1 MCQRVHNNIHYFTQW
16 KNKSTKQTNIYNTN
30 CQHRLPAIRISNL
43 VPTHHATK
51 SFITFP
57 CNWFILTLLQMHGPW
72 PSDQRERTRE
82 KLVRQKNYMARSP
95 HYNPFVP
102 AVIKNHTQRHSEQQ
116 WERRGKR
123 ESSVV
128 ENDTYQIYYI
138 SPPSHT
144 HTHVRARTHTHIH
157 IPQNAL
163 ITEPLHDLVAHKH
176 VPPQPP

>member
-1 MCQRVHNNIHYFTQW
+1 MMTKCKFLSELSLKLVKTEKMKVIIVCLKKLCIYMCQRVHNNIHYFTQW

-82 KLVRQKNYMARSP
+82 KLVRQKDYMARSP

-116 WERRGKR
+116 
-123 ESSVV
+123 
-128 ENDTYQIYYI
+128 
-138 SPPSHT
+138 
-144 HTHVRARTHTHIH
+144 
-157 IPQNAL
+157 
-163 ITEPLHDLVAHKH
+163 
-176 VPPQPP
+176 